1 MLFID
6 TCKLYLVNWLRIWGP
21 KMWILLFQTISL
33 TSLFLSTLILTPVFL
48 THLTVNHNISSS
60 SLYFSTWHIIPTVAW
75 QYWVL
80 VLNIIIIT
88 VGTTTTIRTSNPYAP
103 SCMRGRKKKKK
114 IPGEGSGYPLQYSCL
129 ENSMDRGAWWA
140 AVHGITKELDMTER
154 LTLLLSKK
162 WRIWLNI
169 LFYDRKSLVIPKV
182 VMLIFYDPK
191 DWNVPLSDIVSHLSQ
206 FWGHF
211 YCPNSILLVGVFLR
225 LWQFK

>member
-114 IPGEGSGYPLQYSCL
+114 NYL
-129 ENSMDRGAWWA
+129 EKGVATHSNILA
-140 AVHGITKELDMTER
+140 
-154 LTLLLSKK
+154 
-162 WRIWLNI
+162 WRIPWTEEPGGLQSMGSQ
-169 LFYDRKSLVIPKV
+169 KSWTWPNDL
-182 VMLIFYDPK
+182 
-191 DWNVPLSDIVSHLSQ
+191 
-206 FWGHF
+206 HF
-211 YCPNSILLVGVFLR
+211 YFQRNEEYDWTYCFMIGRV
-225 LWQFK
+225 